1 MPRIRQYEARYR
13 AQDLMSAIWAAA
25 AADGCHNLKQMS
37 DRTGIPYTTLRSRAA
52 DPLKLTLAEVTR
64 IVSAFDLSTDAV
76 AAAIKIRKGG

>member
-37 DRTGIPYTTLRSRAA
+37 DRTGIPYTTLRTRAA
-52 DPLKLTLAEVTR
+52 NPLKFTLDEVSA
-64 IVSAFDLSTDAV
+64 IVSAFGMNTDAV